1 MLIIAGAGVRGIE
14 YCRCTARHGARIMI
28 RWDRVAGAAEIS
40 PMPRKKKQQQD
51 EPKAGGAST
60 AAAGAATKTRPKEES
75 KEKVKELPPYHV
87 VLLNDDDHSYE
98 YVIEMLKALF
108 GHPAEMGYKL
118 AQQVDDRGR
127 AIVLTTH
134 KEKAELKRDQIHSYG
149 VDYRVATCQGSMSAI
164 VQPADTGA

>member
-1 MLIIAGAGVRGIE
+1 
-14 YCRCTARHGARIMI
+14 
-28 RWDRVAGAAEIS
+28 
-40 PMPRKKKQQQD
+40 MPRKKKQQD
-51 EPKAGGAST
+51 EPKAGDQATS
-60 AAAGAATKTRPKEES
+60 AAAATKAKPKRES
-75 KEKVKELPPYHV
+75 KEKVKELPPYNV

-108 GHPAEMGYKL
+108 GHPAELGYKL
-118 AQQVDDRGR
+118 AQQVDDNGR

-164 VQPADTGA
+164 VQPADSAGA

>member
-1 MLIIAGAGVRGIE
+1 
-14 YCRCTARHGARIMI
+14 
-28 RWDRVAGAAEIS
+28 
-40 PMPRKKKQQQD
+40 MPRKKKQQD

-60 AAAGAATKTRPKEES
+60 AAAAGAATKTKDES

-98 YVIEMLKALF
+98 YVIEMLRALF

-118 AQQVDDRGR
+118 AQQVDDQGR
-127 AIVLTTH
+127 AVVLTTH
-134 KEKAELKRDQIHSYG
+134 REKAELKRDQIHSYG

-164 VQPADTGA
+164 VQPAFSDGA

>member
-1 MLIIAGAGVRGIE
+1 
-14 YCRCTARHGARIMI
+14 
-28 RWDRVAGAAEIS
+28 
-40 PMPRKKKQQQD
+40 MPSRKKKPQD
-51 EPKAGGAST
+51 EPSKAGGGGGGT
-60 AAAGAATKTRPKEES
+60 ATKAKPKEET

-98 YVIEMLKALF
+98 YVIEMLKSIF

-127 AIVLTTH
+127 AVVLTTH

-164 VQPADTGA
+164 VQPADGAGA